1 MKCVTVT
8 HGKDKQMKK
17 LLAVLTVLLGTGA
30 FAYCII
36 NLKRKEVSEY
46 EDILTADICD
56 EVIGDQPHNRYE

>member
-1 MKCVTVT
+1 
-8 HGKDKQMKK
+8 MKK